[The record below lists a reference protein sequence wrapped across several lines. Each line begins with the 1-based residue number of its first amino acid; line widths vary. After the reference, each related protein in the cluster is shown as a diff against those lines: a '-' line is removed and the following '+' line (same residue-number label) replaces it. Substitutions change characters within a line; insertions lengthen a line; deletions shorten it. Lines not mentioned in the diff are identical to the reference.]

1 MIKNIIF
8 GVAALLFVN
17 WLLNINR
24 VNKLQQRIAEEKQIT
39 LDLVKMLEQ
48 QQRTID
54 SLGIVLIRLENYGK

>member
-24 VNKLQQRIAEEKQIT
+24 VNKLQQRIAEENQIT
-39 LDLVKMLEQ
+39 TNLVKTLEKQ
-48 QQRTID
+48 DRIID
-54 SLGIVLIRLENYGK
+54 SLKIVLIRLENTN